1 MQLMIF
7 FHYNMELKIFALW
20 CKSNNIEIVETCFDD
35 VSPVIRI
42 KATSFQTTCRGLY
55 VYNGNS
61 IKDIHV
67 FTTRKPKNIAGWVAG
82 V

>member
-7 FHYNMELKIFALW
+7 FHYNMELKIFARW
-20 CKSNNIEIVETCFDD
+20 CKLNNIEIVETCFDD
-35 VSPVIRI
+35 IAPVIRI
-42 KATSFQTTCRGLY
+42 KASSFQTTCSGLY
-55 VYNGNS
+55 IFNGNS
-61 IKDIHV
+61 KADIY